1 MTKAR
6 ITDAN
11 EYFGGKEPSFSSDI
25 EITEQQIRDS
35 LNWYSKNRKTKDALK
50 YASDFLKSKYK
61 FIIPTT
67 SQALKLKGSTFCF
80 LCRILTRGGLLDA
93 SRKEWFDSE
102 VASLKL
108 SYEKEL
114 NSVVETDE
122 DVEEKPKTTNIQD
135 RIKEKAGECI
145 AELEGLLD
153 EQCATNFKGNTQPYG
168 IMHTLG
174 VKGVHTRFILEWAK
188 KRRSE
193 FDSVIDTKDAFVK
206 EGYSNFKK
214 TDLKKIVA
222 LFDQVILDCNKV
234 NNDATATRKPR
245 KKKQKTPEQLVAK
258 VKYCREFTELG
269 LTSVPPKD
277 IIGVMQLWVYNTKNR
292 KMGVYH
298 AEDAGGLT
306 VVGTK
311 LANFSEK
318 KSVQK
323 TLRKPDVTIP
333 ILMKAGKVVLKNLI
347 GEITTKESAMN
358 GRLTEDVIL
367 LRAVK

>member
-11 EYFGGKEPSFSSDI
+11 EYFGGKEPSFGSDI
-25 EITEQQIRDS
+25 EITEKQIRDS

-61 FIIPTT
+61 FVIPTT
-67 SQALKLKGSTFCF
+67 SHTLKAKGSTFCF
-80 LCRILTRGGLLDA
+80 LCRILTRGGVLDA
-93 SRKEWFDSE
+93 TRKEWFDAE
-102 VASLKL
+102 VESLRVA
-108 SYEKEL
+108 YDKEL
-114 NSVVETDE
+114 NTVVETD
-122 DVEEKPKTTNIQD
+122 DAEEKPKTPNIQD
-135 RIKEKAGECI
+135 RIKEKAYECI

-153 EQCATNFKGNTQPYG
+153 DQCTNNFKGNTQPYG

-174 VKGVHTRFILEWAK
+174 IKGVHTRFILEWAK
-188 KRRSE
+188 KKRSE
-193 FDSVIDTKDAFVK
+193 FDSIIDTKDAFIK

-222 LFDQVILDCNKV
+222 LFDQVILDCAKV

-258 VKYCREFTELG
+258 VKYCREFAELG
-269 LTSVPPKD
+269 LTSVSPKD

-306 VVGTK
+306 VTGTK
-311 LANFSEK
+311 LVNFSEK
-318 KSVQK
+318 KSVHK
-323 TLRKPDVTIP
+323 TLRKPEVTIP
-333 ILMKAGKVVLKNLI
+333 NLMKAGKVALKNIL
-347 GEITTKESAMN
+347 GELTTKESAMN